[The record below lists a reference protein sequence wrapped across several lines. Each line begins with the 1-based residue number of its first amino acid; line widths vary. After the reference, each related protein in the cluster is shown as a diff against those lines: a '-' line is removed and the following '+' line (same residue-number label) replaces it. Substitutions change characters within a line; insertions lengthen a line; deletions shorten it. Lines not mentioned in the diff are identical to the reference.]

1 MTTLLRSRAGLNDL
15 LLPCGGDQV
24 SIDPALPK
32 ILEVASAQSPDQDR
46 YFISSLERY
55 VETLRAQRE
64 QFELLEGELKS
75 PRYTRIHKTIGSVR
89 YDIKKKTMRLNSS
102 SCDSW
107 SRQSQ
112 WRVTR
117 GFRSTSR

>member
-1 MTTLLRSRAGLNDL
+1 MRSRAGLNDL

-89 YDIKKKTMRLNSS
+89 YDIKKKNDEVEQFIL
-102 SCDSW
+102 
-107 SRQSQ
+107 RQLEPTIAMARHQ
-112 WRVTR
+112 